1 MEKAADDSEGGG
13 YGDVSLELLSW
24 ALRPLGY
31 GKQSWLT
38 SAFYSSSDTGRAPP
52 TRFAS
57 L

>member
-1 MEKAADDSEGGG
+1 MEKAADDSEGGV